1 MARDKLRQVP
11 SSITGELG
19 SLLNSWWQVLNS
31 EPHISRFSGTDPNT
45 SIVSGF
51 PGDLTINVG
60 SASTWT
66 RVWVMSG
73 SASSIATT
81 GWKMVRMA

>member
-19 SLLNSWWQVLNS
+19 SLLNSWWQVLNN
-31 EPHISRFSGTDPNT
+31 EPHISRFSGVDPNT
-45 SIVSGF
+45 SKVSGF